1 VPRTGQA
8 ISGAVLVARLSHAR
22 TQQEGDGSRWMDG
35 EEVGER
41 RQAAAQPGDPAIPAP
56 SAPLKRIAA
65 HLEGSGEQCF

>member
-41 RQAAAQPGDPAIPAP
+41 RQPAAQPGDPAP